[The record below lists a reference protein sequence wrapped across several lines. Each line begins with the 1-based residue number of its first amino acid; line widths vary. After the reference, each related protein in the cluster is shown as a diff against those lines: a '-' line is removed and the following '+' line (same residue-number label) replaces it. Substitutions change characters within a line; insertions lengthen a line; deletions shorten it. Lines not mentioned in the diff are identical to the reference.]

1 MRVEAWGE
9 GGVLP
14 SSAWVPNI
22 SLSNDFTNEFR
33 EIAARRSDQ
42 LNERVENRQEL
53 GWTTEQ
59 TSRFC

>member
-33 EIAARRSDQ
+33 EIA
-42 LNERVENRQEL
+42 EP
-53 GWTTEQ
+53 
-59 TSRFC
+59 